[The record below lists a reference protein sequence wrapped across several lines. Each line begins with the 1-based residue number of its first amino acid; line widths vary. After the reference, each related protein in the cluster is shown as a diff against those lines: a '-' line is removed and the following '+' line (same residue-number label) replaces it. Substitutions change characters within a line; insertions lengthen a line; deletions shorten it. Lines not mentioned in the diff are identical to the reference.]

1 MLSIHKER
9 MVLDMF
15 PEHPGLIL
23 SSLHHD
29 SDPGHFKALISNL

>member
-1 MLSIHKER
+1 

-23 SSLHHD
+23 SSPCD
-29 SDPGHFKALISNL
+29 SGPGHFKALISSL